1 MSELRSK
8 KVTQAV
14 RIERLK
20 LAFSNVYILSGDRDI
35 LVDTG
40 SPGDDGRIMAAL
52 EKRGLDRLSLILLT
66 HAHSDHAGACAA
78 LKRRTGAP
86 VALGR
91 GESARA
97 TSGRNGVLPPTRLT
111 ARFLIPIVD
120 KAFQPITPDVLID
133 KSFDLRSYG
142 LDATVIATPGHT
154 VGSLSIIC
162 SNGEAVVGDIL
173 MGGHMGGAITPH
185 VPNRHYFVEDAK
197 QNLASLD
204 HVLSLRPT
212 RLHVGHGGPL
222 EASRVAAWRQ
232 SQSVN

>member
-8 KVTQAV
+8 AETQGI
-14 RIERLK
+14 RIERIK
-20 LAFSNVYILSGDRDI
+20 LAFSNAYILSGDRMV

-40 SPGDDGRIMAAL
+40 SPGDDQQILEAL
-52 EKRGLDRLSLILLT
+52 EKCGLDRLWLILLT
-66 HAHSDHAGACAA
+66 HAHSDHAGACSV
-78 LKRRTGAP
+78 LKQRTGVP

-91 GESARA
+91 GDVLRAR
-97 TSGRNGVLPPTRLT
+97 SGRNGPLPPTRLM
-111 ARFLIPIVD
+111 ARLLTPIVD
-120 KAFQPITPDVLID
+120 KPFQPITPDLLID
-133 KSFDLRSYG
+133 DSLDLHAFG

-154 VGSLSIIC
+154 AGSLSIVC

-173 MGGHMGGAITPH
+173 MGGHMGGAILPH

-204 HVLSLRPT
+204 CVLSHRPT

-222 EASRVAAWRQ
+222 EATRVAVWRQ
-232 SQSVN
+232 RQSAD